1 VNKLACHTEIYLED
15 FSFDDHK
22 LNRDQLLI
30 FNVHVRRVDEFKAC
44 HDLASLAKTIVEI
57 GREFVFFGLLAH

>member
-1 VNKLACHTEIYLED
+1 LED